1 MLDDSHST
9 DYSTTRSMI
18 VQFCPGRH
26 AHTRFNIISTAPSMT
41 EGYLSTTHSHAY
53 ERDSRWLFDHNYRSE
68 WLGVMLIAS
77 HDGHDHSAVSNS
89 NGSEYYILAWG
100 LRRLEAAS
108 DSGDSEVSS
117 SGLQDRTPW
126 CNLLKSSEVQ
136 TLVDKE
142 AGYLQLPTTTT
153 AGTRLNG
160 VVEAIKAL
168 RFAPSHVLWHQ
179 LRSVDG
185 NGPNVQPLFRFEK
198 EYQQRQHLNI
208 LFLVVQ
214 RLCQSVS
221 AEAEMMMGLTGLV
234 ASIEPITFL
243 GNTVYQLHLEVGHPH
258 GSVHSQP

>member
-26 AHTRFNIISTAPSMT
+26 AHTCFDIISTAPSMI

-77 HDGHDHSAVSNS
+77 HDGHDHSTVSNS
-89 NGSEYYILAWG
+89 DGSEYYILAWG
-100 LRRLEAAS
+100 LRRSEAAS
-108 DSGDSEVSS
+108 GSDGSEVSS

-142 AGYLQLPTTTT
+142 ASYLQLATTI
-153 AGTRLNG
+153 AGTKSNK

-168 RFAPSHVLWHQ
+168 KFAPSHVLWHQ

-185 NGPNVQPLFRFEK
+185 NGPNVQPQFRFEK
-198 EYQQRQHLNI
+198 DY
-208 LFLVVQ
+208 
-214 RLCQSVS
+214 
-221 AEAEMMMGLTGLV
+221 
-234 ASIEPITFL
+234 
-243 GNTVYQLHLEVGHPH
+243 
-258 GSVHSQP
+258 